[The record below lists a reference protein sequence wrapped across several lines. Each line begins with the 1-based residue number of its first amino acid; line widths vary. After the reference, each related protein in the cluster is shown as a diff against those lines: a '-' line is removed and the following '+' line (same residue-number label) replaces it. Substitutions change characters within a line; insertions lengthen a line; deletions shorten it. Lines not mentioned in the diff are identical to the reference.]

1 VAWAEEVEGSGG
13 GGAPTTLASSW
24 MADGR
29 DVDGGLELRR
39 LTAAEGAGAPAVAQK
54 GWGLLQRGSCGADG
68 APRRAYMACF
78 FFMRGIGML
87 WLWSCVG
94 RKRVCEFFV
103 GGLH

>member
-39 LTAAEGAGAPAVAQK
+39 LMAV
-54 GWGLLQRGSCGADG
+54 
-68 APRRAYMACF
+68 
-78 FFMRGIGML
+78 ML
-87 WLWSCVG
+87 MEDWS
-94 RKRVCEFFV
+94 
-103 GGLH
+103 